1 MTLLDCSCNLAEGV
15 LARKMTSFSASE
27 IINKLYNK
35 YNIYIYIFFFC
46 SGDGL
51 FKAGN
56 EELHICY
63 QV

>member
-15 LARKMTSFSASE
+15 LARKMTSFSALE

-35 YNIYIYIFFFC
+35 YIYFLD
-46 SGDGL
+46 GDGM